1 MGQLIRS
8 MSFTAKSLNTYDHVI
23 KLAKIKFAKSLYVCF
38 FLSRQVA
45 ECTLTRNKMN
55 CFDFSK
61 WLQ

>member
-8 MSFTAKSLNTYDHVI
+8 MSFTAKSLNTYDHV
-23 KLAKIKFAKSLYVCF
+23 IKFAKSLYVCF

-45 ECTLTRNKMN
+45 ECTLTRNKMY
-55 CFDFSK
+55 CCDFSK